1 VFQIVCSA
9 ESYELGTGFERYWR
23 PKTHTTIRAN
33 AMHRRRFFTTAASAA
48 GLAALAAHKSFAQ
61 EHASAAASHFDAAT
75 IKTMRDRIKPISA
88 SELMTRQ
95 EQARRLMK
103 DNGIDAIL
111 VEGGTSLRYF
121 TGLSWWLS
129 ERMFAMVLPQKGEP
143 FFVSPKFEEGRSREK
158 LGDVKIYTW
167 EEHEKPI
174 ERIWQGM
181 KDRGLL
187 GATVGIEETT
197 RYYVIEQLQ
206 QRLPTLTLRSA
217 KPVTAGCRSVKSAHE
232 IELMQVANDI
242 TAQVYR
248 QAQKQLREGMSEK
261 ELDAIISSL
270 YGEFGVTGDA
280 LILFGEASAYPH
292 GLTREVLL
300 KPGDNVL
307 IDGGCSVEGYGSD
320 ITRTM
325 VFGEPSAKMQRV
337 WEIVRGAQDA
347 ALKAA
352 KPGVPAERVDAAA
365 RAYIADHGY
374 GPGYKYFT
382 HRLGHGIGMDGHEW
396 FYLVGGNT
404 RPLAPGNM
412 FSNEPG
418 IYIVG
423 EFGIRTEDEML
434 ITEDGARLL
443 LPQAKSLTEIF

>member
-1 VFQIVCSA
+1 
-9 ESYELGTGFERYWR
+9 
-23 PKTHTTIRAN
+23 
-33 AMHRRRFFTTAASAA
+33 MDRRRFFTAAGSTVALA
-48 GLAALAAHKSFAQ
+48 GLAADRAFAQ
-61 EHASAAASHFDAAT
+61 ERATAANTHFDAGT
-75 IKTMRDRIKPISA
+75 IKAMRDRIRPVGA
-88 SELMTRQ
+88 DELQARR

-103 DNGIDAIL
+103 DNAIDAIF
-111 VEGGTSLRYF
+111 VEGGTTLKYY
-121 TGLSWWLS
+121 TGLHWWLS
-129 ERMFAMVLPQKGEP
+129 ERLFAMVLPQRGEP
-143 FFVSPKFEEGRSREK
+143 FFICPKFEEGRAREK
-158 LGDVKIYTW
+158 LGDAKIYTW

-174 ERIWQGM
+174 DRIRQGM
-181 KDRGLL
+181 QDNSLRT
-187 GATVGIEETT
+187 ATLGIEETT
-197 RYYVIEQLQ
+197 RYYAVEQLQ
-206 QRLPTLTLRSA
+206 QRLSTLKLRSA
-217 KPVTAGCRSVKSAHE
+217 MPVTAGCRSVKSPHE

-248 QAQKQLREGMSEK
+248 KAQQLLREGMSERD
-261 ELDAIISSL
+261 LGSIINAL
-270 YGEFGVTGDA
+270 YREFGVEGDA
-280 LILFGEASAYPH
+280 LVLFGEASAFPH

-307 IDGGCSVEGYGSD
+307 IDGGCNVEGYGSD

-325 VFGEPSAKMQRV
+325 VFGKPSAKMQSV

-352 KPGVPAERVDAAA
+352 RPGVPAERVDAAA

-418 IYIVG
+418 IYIIG
-423 EFGIRTEDEML
+423 EFGIRLEDEML
-434 ITEDGARLL
+434 ITADGARLL
-443 LPQAKSLTEIF
+443 LPQAKSLKEIF

>member
-1 VFQIVCSA
+1 
-9 ESYELGTGFERYWR
+9 
-23 PKTHTTIRAN
+23 
-33 AMHRRRFFTTAASAA
+33 MDRRSFFTATGSTVA
-48 GLAALAAHKSFAQ
+48 LAALGAGNAFGQ
-61 EHASAAASHFDAAT
+61 EHAASTHFDAGT
-75 IKTMRDRIKPISA
+75 IKTMRERIRPIGA
-88 SELMTRQ
+88 SEFEARR
-95 EQARRLMK
+95 EQARRYMK
-103 DNGIDAIL
+103 DNAIDAIF
-111 VEGGTSLRYF
+111 VEGGTTLKYY

-129 ERMFAMVLPQKGEP
+129 ERMFAMVLPRRGEP

-174 ERIWQGM
+174 ERIRQGM
-181 KDRGLL
+181 QDRGLL
-187 GATVGIEETT
+187 GATLGIEETT
-197 RYYVIEQLQ
+197 RYYAIEQLQ
-206 QRLPTLTLRSA
+206 QRLPTLKLRSA
-217 KPVTAGCRSVKSAHE
+217 MPVTAGCRSVKSAHE

-261 ELDAIISSL
+261 ELGAIVSAL
-270 YGEFGVTGDA
+270 YGEFGVSGDA
-280 LILFGEASAYPH
+280 LVLFGEASAYPH

-300 KPGDNVL
+300 KAGDNVL
-307 IDGGCSVEGYGSD
+307 IDGGCQVEGYGSD

-325 VFGEPSAKMQRV
+325 VFGEPSAKMKSV

-347 ALKAA
+347 ALKTA
-352 KPGVPAERVDAAA
+352 KPGVPAEKVDAAA

-382 HRLGHGIGMDGHEW
+382 HRLGHGIGMEGHEW
-396 FYLVGGNT
+396 YYLVGGNT

-434 ITEDGARLL
+434 ITDDGARLL
-443 LPQAKSLTEIF
+443 LPQAKSLQEIF

>member
-1 VFQIVCSA
+1 
-9 ESYELGTGFERYWR
+9 
-23 PKTHTTIRAN
+23 
-33 AMHRRRFFTTAASAA
+33 MDRRRFFTAA
-48 GLAALAAHKSFAQ
+48 GSTVALTALGAGQAFAQ
-61 EHASAAASHFDAAT
+61 EHAAAATAHFDAAT
-75 IKTMRDRIKPISA
+75 IKAIRDRIHPIGPD
-88 SELMTRQ
+88 ELKARQ
-95 EQARRLMK
+95 EQARRYMK
-103 DNGIDAIL
+103 DNAIDAVF
-111 VEGGTSLRYF
+111 VEGGTTLEYY
-121 TGLSWWLS
+121 TGLKWWLS
-129 ERMFAMVLPQKGEP
+129 ERLFAMVLPQRGEP
-143 FFVSPKFEEGRSREK
+143 FFVCPKFEEGRSREK

-174 ERIWQGM
+174 ERIRQGM
-181 KDRGLL
+181 QDRSLL
-187 GATVGIEETT
+187 GATLGIEETT
-197 RYYVIEQLQ
+197 RYYAVEQLQ
-206 QRLPTLTLRSA
+206 KSLPTLNLVSA

-248 QAQKQLREGMSEK
+248 QAQKQLRERMSEK
-261 ELDAIISSL
+261 DLGAIISAL
-270 YGEFGVTGDA
+270 YGEFGVRGDA
-280 LILFGEASAYPH
+280 LVLFGEASAYPH

-307 IDGGCSVEGYGSD
+307 IDGGCDVEGYGSD

-325 VFGEPSAKMQRV
+325 AFGEPSAKMKSV
-337 WEIVRGAQDA
+337 WKIVRGAQDA

-352 KPGVPAERVDAAA
+352 KPGVPAEKVDAAA

-396 FYLVGGNT
+396 YYLVGGNT

-434 ITEDGARLL
+434 ITDDGARLL
-443 LPQAKSLTEIF
+443 LPQAKSLQEIF

>member
-1 VFQIVCSA
+1 
-9 ESYELGTGFERYWR
+9 
-23 PKTHTTIRAN
+23 
-33 AMHRRRFFTTAASAA
+33 MDRRRFFTAA
-48 GLAALAAHKSFAQ
+48 GSTVALTALGAGQTVAQ
-61 EHASAAASHFDAAT
+61 EHGASASAHFDAAT
-75 IKTMRDRIKPISA
+75 IKAMRDRIKPIGA
-88 SELMTRQ
+88 SELLARQ

-103 DNGIDAIL
+103 DNAIDAIF
-111 VEGGTSLRYF
+111 VEGGTTLAYY

-129 ERMFAMVLPQKGEP
+129 ERLFAMVLPQRGEP
-143 FFVSPKFEEGRSREK
+143 FFVCPKFEEGRSREK

-174 ERIWQGM
+174 ERIRQGM
-181 KDRGLL
+181 QDRGLL
-187 GATVGIEETT
+187 GATLGIEETT
-197 RYYVIEQLQ
+197 RYYAVEQLQ
-206 QRLPTLTLRSA
+206 KSVPTLNLVSA

-248 QAQKQLREGMSEK
+248 QAQKQLRERMSEK
-261 ELDAIISSL
+261 DLGAIISAL
-270 YGEFGVTGDA
+270 YGEFGVRGDA
-280 LILFGEASAYPH
+280 LVLFGEASAFPH

-300 KPGDNVL
+300 KAGDNVL
-307 IDGGCSVEGYGSD
+307 IDGGCEVEGYGSD

-325 VFGEPSAKMQRV
+325 AFGEPSTKMKSV

-347 ALKAA
+347 ALKTA
-352 KPGVPAERVDAAA
+352 KPGVPAEKVDAAA

-396 FYLVGGNT
+396 YYLVGGNT

-434 ITEDGARLL
+434 ITDDGARLL
-443 LPQAKSLTEIF
+443 LPQAKSLQEIF

>member
-1 VFQIVCSA
+1 
-9 ESYELGTGFERYWR
+9 
-23 PKTHTTIRAN
+23 
-33 AMHRRRFFTTAASAA
+33 MDRRRFFNVAGTTAALV
-48 GLAALAAHKSFAQ
+48 GLGSDQALAGDCTAP
-61 EHASAAASHFDAAT
+61 ASTHFDT
-75 IKTMRDRIKPISA
+75 STVKTLRDRIRPIGA
-88 SELMTRQ
+88 DEFLARQ
-95 EQARRLMK
+95 EHARRLMK
-103 DNGIDAIL
+103 DNKIDAIF
-111 VEGGTSLRYF
+111 VEGGTSLAYF

-129 ERMFAMVLPQKGEP
+129 ERLFAMVLPQRGEP
-143 FFVSPKFEEGRSREK
+143 FFVAPKFEEGRVREK

-174 ERIWQGM
+174 DRIRQGM
-181 KDRGLL
+181 QDRGLL
-187 GATVGIEETT
+187 GATLGIEETT
-197 RYYVIEQLQ
+197 RYFAIEQLR

-217 KPVTAGCRSVKSAHE
+217 TPVTAGCRSVKSAHE

-248 QAQKQLREGMSEK
+248 QAQRMLREGMSEK
-261 ELDAIISSL
+261 DLATIISAL
-270 YGEFGVTGDA
+270 YGEFGVEGDA
-280 LILFGEASAYPH
+280 LVLFGEASAYPH
-292 GLTREVLL
+292 GLKRDIAL
-300 KPGDNVL
+300 KEGDIVL
-307 IDGGCSVEGYGSD
+307 IDDGCKVEGYGSD

-325 VFGEPSAKMQRV
+325 IFGEPSAKMKSV

-352 KPGVPAERVDAAA
+352 RPGMPAEEVDAAA
-365 RAYIADHGY
+365 RNYIADHGY

-423 EFGIRTEDEML
+423 EFGVRLEDEML
-434 ITEDGARLL
+434 VTDDGARLL
-443 LPQAKSLTEIF
+443 LPQAKSLQQIF

>member
-1 VFQIVCSA
+1 
-9 ESYELGTGFERYWR
+9 
-23 PKTHTTIRAN
+23 
-33 AMHRRRFFTTAASAA
+33 MDRRRFFTAA
-48 GLAALAAHKSFAQ
+48 GTTVALAGLGADPAFAQ
-61 EHASAAASHFDAAT
+61 ERAAAANAHFDAAT
-75 IKTMRDRIKPISA
+75 VKAMRDRIRPIGSDEFA
-88 SELMTRQ
+88 ARR

-103 DNGIDAIL
+103 DNAIDAIF
-111 VEGGTSLRYF
+111 VEGGTTLAYY
-121 TGLSWWLS
+121 TGLRWWLS
-129 ERMFAMVLPQKGEP
+129 ERLFAMVLPQRGEP
-143 FFVSPKFEEGRSREK
+143 FFIAPKFEEGRAREK
-158 LGDVKIYTW
+158 LGDARIYTW
-167 EEHEKPI
+167 DEHEKPI
-174 ERIWQGM
+174 ERIRSGLQ
-181 KDRGLL
+181 DRGLL
-187 GATVGIEETT
+187 GAKLGIEETT

-206 QRLPTLTLRSA
+206 QRLPTLSLRSA
-217 KPVTAGCRSVKSAHE
+217 MPVTAGCRSVKSAHE

-248 QAQKQLREGMSEK
+248 QAQQQLREGMGEK
-261 ELDAIISSL
+261 ELGAIISAL
-270 YGEFGVTGDA
+270 YGEFGVEGDA
-280 LILFGEASAYPH
+280 LVLFGEASAYPH
-292 GLTREVLL
+292 GLTRDVLL
-300 KPGDNVL
+300 KPGDSVL
-307 IDGGCSVEGYGSD
+307 IDGGCKVEGYGSD

-325 VFGEPSAKMQRV
+325 AFGQPSVKMQSV

-352 KPGVPAERVDAAA
+352 RPGVPAEKIDAAA
-365 RAYIADHGY
+365 RGYIAEHGY

-434 ITEDGARLL
+434 ITDDGARLL
-443 LPQAKSLTEIF
+443 LPQTKSLQQIF

>member
-1 VFQIVCSA
+1 
-9 ESYELGTGFERYWR
+9 
-23 PKTHTTIRAN
+23 
-33 AMHRRRFFTTAASAA
+33 MDRRRFFSAAGSTVALTALGAGQAIAKEHAASA
-48 GLAALAAHKSFAQ
+48 
-61 EHASAAASHFDAAT
+61 SAHFDAAT
-75 IKTMRDRIKPISA
+75 IKAMRDRIRPVEA
-88 SELMTRQ
+88 SEFQARQ
-95 EQARRLMK
+95 EQARRYMK
-103 DNGIDAIL
+103 ENAIDAIF
-111 VEGGTSLRYF
+111 VEGGTTLRYY

-129 ERMFAMVLPQKGEP
+129 ERLFAMVLPQHGEP
-143 FFVSPKFEEGRSREK
+143 FFVAPKFEEGRSREK

-174 ERIWQGM
+174 ERIRQGM
-181 KDRGLL
+181 QERGLL
-187 GATVGIEETT
+187 TATLGIEETT
-197 RYYVIEQLQ
+197 RYYAVEQLQ
-206 QRLPTLTLRSA
+206 QRLATLTLRSA

-242 TAQVYR
+242 TAQVYT

-261 ELDAIISSL
+261 ELGAIISAL
-270 YGEFGVTGDA
+270 YGEFSVSGDA
-280 LILFGEASAYPH
+280 LVLFGEASAYPH

-307 IDGGCSVEGYGSD
+307 IDGGCEVEGYGSD

-325 VFGEPSAKMQRV
+325 VLGEPSAKMKSV

-347 ALKAA
+347 ALKTA
-352 KPGVPAERVDAAA
+352 KPGVPAEKVDAAA
-365 RAYIADHGY
+365 RAFIADHGY

-396 FYLVGGNT
+396 FYLVGGNA

-434 ITEDGARLL
+434 ITDDGARLL
-443 LPQAKSLTEIF
+443 LPQAKSLQEIF

>member
-1 VFQIVCSA
+1 
-9 ESYELGTGFERYWR
+9 
-23 PKTHTTIRAN
+23 
-33 AMHRRRFFTTAASAA
+33 MDRRRFFAAAGSTVALSALGAGQTFAQKSAEAASA
-48 GLAALAAHKSFAQ
+48 
-61 EHASAAASHFDAAT
+61 HFDAGT
-75 IKTMRDRIKPISA
+75 IKTMRERIRPIGA
-88 SELMTRQ
+88 SEFEARR
-95 EQARRLMK
+95 EQARRYMK
-103 DNGIDAIL
+103 DNAIDAIF
-111 VEGGTSLRYF
+111 VEGGTTLKYY

-129 ERMFAMVLPQKGEP
+129 ERLFAMVLPRSGEP

-174 ERIWQGM
+174 ERIRQGM
-181 KDRGLL
+181 QDHGLL
-187 GATVGIEETT
+187 GATLGLEETT
-197 RYYVIEQLQ
+197 RYYAIEQLQ
-206 QRLPTLTLRSA
+206 QRLSTLTLRSA
-217 KPVTAGCRSVKSAHE
+217 MPVTAGCRSVKSAHE

-261 ELDAIISSL
+261 ELGAIISAL
-270 YGEFGVTGDA
+270 YGEFGVSGDA
-280 LILFGEASAYPH
+280 LVLFGEASAYPH

-307 IDGGCSVEGYGSD
+307 IDGGCQVEGYGSD

-325 VFGEPSAKMQRV
+325 VFGEPSAKMKSV

-347 ALKAA
+347 ALKTA
-352 KPGVPAERVDAAA
+352 KPGVPAEKVDAAA
-365 RAYIADHGY
+365 RAYITDHGY

-396 FYLVGGNT
+396 YYLVGGNT

-434 ITEDGARLL
+434 ITDGGARLL
-443 LPQAKSLTEIF
+443 LPQAKSLQEIF

>member
-1 VFQIVCSA
+1 
-9 ESYELGTGFERYWR
+9 
-23 PKTHTTIRAN
+23 
-33 AMHRRRFFTTAASAA
+33 MDRRRFFTAA
-48 GLAALAAHKSFAQ
+48 GSTVALTALGAGQTVAQ
-61 EHASAAASHFDAAT
+61 EHGASASAHFDAAT
-75 IKTMRDRIKPISA
+75 IKAIRDRIHPIGPD
-88 SELMTRQ
+88 ELKARQ
-95 EQARRLMK
+95 EQARRYMK
-103 DNGIDAIL
+103 DNAIDAIF
-111 VEGGTSLRYF
+111 VEGGTTLEYY
-121 TGLSWWLS
+121 TGLKWWLS
-129 ERMFAMVLPQKGEP
+129 ERLFAMVLPQRGEP
-143 FFVSPKFEEGRSREK
+143 FFVCPKFEEGRSREK

-174 ERIWQGM
+174 ERIRQGM
-181 KDRGLL
+181 QDRSLL
-187 GATVGIEETT
+187 GATLGIEETT
-197 RYYVIEQLQ
+197 RYYAVEQLQ
-206 QRLPTLTLRSA
+206 KSLPTLNLVSA

-248 QAQKQLREGMSEK
+248 QAQKQLRERMSERD
-261 ELDAIISSL
+261 LGAIISAL
-270 YGEFGVTGDA
+270 YGEFGVRGDA
-280 LILFGEASAYPH
+280 LVLFGEASAYPH

-307 IDGGCSVEGYGSD
+307 IDGGCDVEGYGSD

-325 VFGEPSAKMQRV
+325 AFGEPSAKMKSV

-352 KPGVPAERVDAAA
+352 KPGVPAEKVDAAA

-396 FYLVGGNT
+396 YYLVGGNT

-434 ITEDGARLL
+434 ITDDGARLL
-443 LPQAKSLTEIF
+443 LPQAKSLQEIF

>member
-1 VFQIVCSA
+1 
-9 ESYELGTGFERYWR
+9 
-23 PKTHTTIRAN
+23 
-33 AMHRRRFFTTAASAA
+33 MDRRRFFTTAGSTVALSALGA
-48 GLAALAAHKSFAQ
+48 GQTFAQ
-61 EHASAAASHFDAAT
+61 KPAEATSGHFDADT
-75 IKTMRDRIKPISA
+75 IKTMRERIRPIGA
-88 SELMTRQ
+88 GEFEARR
-95 EQARRLMK
+95 EQARRYMK
-103 DNGIDAIL
+103 ENAIDAIF
-111 VEGGTSLRYF
+111 VEGGTALKYY

-129 ERMFAMVLPQKGEP
+129 ERLFAMVLPQRGEP

-174 ERIWQGM
+174 ERIRQGM
-181 KDRGLL
+181 QDHGLL
-187 GATVGIEETT
+187 GATLGLEETT
-197 RYYVIEQLQ
+197 RYYAIEQLQ

-261 ELDAIISSL
+261 ELGAIISGL
-270 YGEFGVTGDA
+270 YGEFGVSGDA
-280 LILFGEASAYPH
+280 LVLFGEASAYPH

-300 KPGDNVL
+300 KAGDNVL
-307 IDGGCSVEGYGSD
+307 IDGGCQVEGYGSD

-325 VFGEPSAKMQRV
+325 AFGEPSAKMKSV

-347 ALKAA
+347 ALKTA
-352 KPGVPAERVDAAA
+352 KPGVPAEKVDAAA

-396 FYLVGGNT
+396 YYLVGGNT

-434 ITEDGARLL
+434 ITDDGARLL
-443 LPQAKSLTEIF
+443 LPQAKSLQEIF